1 MFSNIFNK
9 VFKKLKIN
17 FARDAETVSDIADS
31 IGFYMTVCDDL
42 ELVAKYLDTLEH
54 ITKEE
59 LIETAKQ
66 YLDINKATISILK
79 PKKDN

>member
-1 MFSNIFNK
+1 
-9 VFKKLKIN
+9 
-17 FARDAETVSDIADS
+17 
-31 IGFYMTVCDDL
+31 MTVCDDL
-42 ELVAKYLDTLEH
+42 ELVAKYLDTLEN